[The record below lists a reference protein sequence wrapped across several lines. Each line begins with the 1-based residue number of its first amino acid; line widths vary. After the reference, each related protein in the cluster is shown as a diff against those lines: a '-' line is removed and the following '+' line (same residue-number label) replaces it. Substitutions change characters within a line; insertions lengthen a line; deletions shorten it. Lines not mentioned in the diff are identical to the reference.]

1 VTHREALLPR
11 LRLSANI
18 ERLRSFDPQMAS
30 DVEAVCA
37 EADELILKATRLY
50 RQMTQHNNDARSG
63 RG

>member
-1 VTHREALLPR
+1 MTAALLPR

-50 RQMTQHNNDARSG
+50 RELTRPYLKYRPGASQ
-63 RG
+63 